1 MTLEFTSLAS
11 FTKIFIET
19 LNKHAPIKKNILVQT
34 KQIGYKRLAESNNAK
49 IQTSEYFLKRKVF
62 GA

>member
-11 FTKIFIET
+11 FTKIFTET

-34 KQIGYKRLAESNNAK
+34 TQIGCKRLTESNNPK